1 MMRIILDTNVLL
13 VSIGKKSQ
21 YRPIFDAFLQ
31 QKYTLIISNDV
42 LLEYAEIIE
51 FKASALVA
59 DNIVE
64 LLLSKPN
71 VEKSEIYFKWE
82 LLTIDY
88 DDNKF
93 VDTAIAGNVD
103 YIVTNDRHF
112 NPLKEIEFPKVEI
125 IKIDDFL
132 EIAKKLINE

>member
-1 MMRIILDTNVLL
+1 MRVILDTNVLL
-13 VSIGKKSQ
+13 VSIGRKSQ

-31 QKYTLIISNDV
+31 QTFTLIISNDV

-51 FKASALVA
+51 LKTNALVA
-59 DNIVE
+59 DNIIE
-64 LLLSKPN
+64 LLLSSPN

-82 LLTIDY
+82 LLNTDY

-93 VDTAIAGNVD
+93 VDTAIVGNVD

-112 NPLKEIEFPKVEI
+112 KPLKEIDFPKVEI
-125 IKIDDFL
+125 IHIDDFL
-132 EIAKKLINE
+132 DIVKQLIKQ

>member
-1 MMRIILDTNVLL
+1 M
-13 VSIGKKSQ
+13 
-21 YRPIFDAFLQ
+21 
-31 QKYTLIISNDV
+31 
-42 LLEYAEIIE
+42 
-51 FKASALVA
+51 
-59 DNIVE
+59 
-64 LLLSKPN
+64 LSKPN

-82 LLTIDY
+82 LLKIDY

-93 VDTAIAGNVD
+93 VDTAIVGNVD

-112 NPLKEIEFPKVEI
+112 NPLKEIDFPKVEI